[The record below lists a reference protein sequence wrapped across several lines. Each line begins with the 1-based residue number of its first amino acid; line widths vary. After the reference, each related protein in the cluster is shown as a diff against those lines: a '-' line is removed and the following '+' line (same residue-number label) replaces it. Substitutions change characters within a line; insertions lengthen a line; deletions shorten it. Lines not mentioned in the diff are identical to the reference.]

1 MSFARPLLIAVT
13 LLGLVLT
20 ARPLQAADDPNPEA
34 TRQYAVAYGFQSKK
48 LFAQAMPRWT
58 EFVKAFPQDTR
69 VPNAQYQLG
78 IACANSFFDWKP

>member
-34 TRQYAVAYGFQSKK
+34 TRQYAVAYGFQSKNCSRSDAA
-48 LFAQAMPRWT
+48 LDRVRESVSAGHASSER
-58 EFVKAFPQDTR
+58 AISTR
-69 VPNAQYQLG
+69 RLPV
-78 IACANSFFDWKP
+78 